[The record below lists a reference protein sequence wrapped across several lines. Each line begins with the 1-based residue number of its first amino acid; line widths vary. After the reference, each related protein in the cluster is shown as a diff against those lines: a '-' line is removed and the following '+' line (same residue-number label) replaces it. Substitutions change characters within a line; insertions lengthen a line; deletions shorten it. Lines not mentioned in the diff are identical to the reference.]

1 MAGIGS
7 IGTIKSA
14 GGKVFKRSSTQGKMI
29 RSGGGTRRLGFL
41 GGLASLPALT
51 IALPITGALGVAGGA
66 LHLAAAGIGTA
77 NTVARAGL
85 LATSGVMR
93 ATGGLTGGGQSGN
106 VKKEKQIQMVQSTLN
121 KKDATGRDRS
131 STGLADV
138 QSTLADYDMPE
149 GAMSMLPTGDED
161 GIGMLSG
168 MLHQIAV
175 NTSYLGGIDSKI
187 DALVGLSSISV
198 IEQAQEDRG
207 DDPPGEKQDGF
218 IKRSYNSLKDG
229 FSRISSGLGGAAKNI
244 LKGLGLIGGLI
255 AFKKFEPQIT
265 SGLASLFENV
275 SGFFE
280 SMSMGGDPSDG
291 IVDYFDN
298 MMENT
303 ILPALTS
310 MATTAL
316 EALFRALK
324 IAINSILPDYLPKLD
339 TEKVISTDNPITEEM
354 IENNQSSTTM
364 SAFEKVKTEMGGLEN
379 MGSMR
384 NVGGFQFFGG
394 LEGTDEQQ
402 KVIQAALIERLEYMY
417 SVYDKTGGR
426 VQWTNIGSGFDKIMG
441 MGDAKTLLGKHS
453 VRSIM
458 TSQPIVDGVVR
469 LESVLKDPNLL
480 ATPNLTGESL
490 EMYLDNL
497 IENTTLEQ
505 DMLDLGNYPGM
516 SKKIQKKQLKFD
528 SNIKENLLL
537 LEGVPSS
544 SSNGQG
550 EITAAIDASHNS
562 QHLHETT
569 VAGLT
574 SVYHSDLNMPAFMG
588 HNQVA

>member
-1 MAGIGS
+1 M
-7 IGTIKSA
+7 
-14 GGKVFKRSSTQGKMI
+14 
-29 RSGGGTRRLGFL
+29 
-41 GGLASLPALT
+41 
-51 IALPITGALGVAGGA
+51 
-66 LHLAAAGIGTA
+66 
-77 NTVARAGL
+77 
-85 LATSGVMR
+85 
-93 ATGGLTGGGQSGN
+93 
-106 VKKEKQIQMVQSTLN
+106 
-121 KKDATGRDRS
+121 
-131 STGLADV
+131 
-138 QSTLADYDMPE
+138 
-149 GAMSMLPTGDED
+149 
-161 GIGMLSG
+161 
-168 MLHQIAV
+168 
-175 NTSYLGGIDSKI
+175 
-187 DALVGLSSISV
+187 
-198 IEQAQEDRG
+198 
-207 DDPPGEKQDGF
+207 
-218 IKRSYNSLKDG
+218 
-229 FSRISSGLGGAAKNI
+229 
-244 LKGLGLIGGLI
+244 
-255 AFKKFEPQIT
+255 
-265 SGLASLFENV
+265 
-275 SGFFE
+275 
-280 SMSMGGDPSDG
+280 
-291 IVDYFDN
+291 
-298 MMENT
+298 
-303 ILPALTS
+303 
-310 MATTAL
+310 
-316 EALFRALK
+316 
-324 IAINSILPDYLPKLD
+324 PDYLPKLD

-384 NVGGFQFFGG
+384 SVGGFRFFGG

-516 SKKIQKKQLKFD
+516 GKKIQKKQLKFD

-562 QHLHETT
+562 QHLHETK

-574 SVYHSDLNMPAFMG
+574 PAYHSDLNMPAFMG